1 MRRFGIPLFLGWL
14 ALAGVSHATA
24 AERGGAPPDAP
35 PADSAPSIGPGA
47 PPPPP
52 DADAVDVKE
61 LMVPGPLGE
70 EVLGDPK
77 APVTVV
83 EYVSMTCP
91 HCARVHMTAFKTL
104 KAKYIDTGR
113 VYFVLR
119 EFPLDPLALAAIM
132 LAHCA
137 PAEKFFPVVDV
148 MFELQDN
155 WAFVDDPGTALLK
168 ILQPMGFTNDSVK
181 ACLADQKVLDGVNWV
196 HDRGEKKFDIKG
208 TPTFFFNGHRQ
219 MGELSFD
226 EIEKIITPL
235 LPESLR
241 IRSG

>member
-14 ALAGVSHATA
+14 AMAGIPHAIGAEDAPTVS
-24 AERGGAPPDAP
+24 P
-35 PADSAPSIGPGA
+35 PADSAPAESDTA
-47 PPPPP
+47 PT
-52 DADAVDVKE
+52 VDVKE

-70 EVLGDPK
+70 EALGDPK

-91 HCARVHMTAFKTL
+91 HCARVHQTTFKAL
-104 KAKYIDTGR
+104 KSKYIDTGR

-137 PAEKFFPVVDV
+137 PADKFFPTVGV

-155 WAFVDDPGTALLK
+155 WAFVDDPGTALTK
-168 ILQPMGFTNDSVK
+168 VLQPMGFTNESIK
-181 ACLADQKVLDGVNWV
+181 ACLNDQKVLDGVNWV
-196 HDRGEKKFDIKG
+196 HDRAEKKFGIEG
-208 TPTFFFNGHRQ
+208 TPTFFFNGQKQ
-219 MGELSFD
+219 MGELTID
-226 EIEKIITPL
+226 DVDKVIAPMLK
-235 LPESLR
+235 
-241 IRSG
+241 

>member
-14 ALAGVSHATA
+14 AMAGIPQAIGAEAT
-24 AERGGAPPDAP
+24 PPAAP
-35 PADSAPSIGPGA
+35 PADAAPSDSKTT
-47 PPPPP
+47 PP
-52 DADAVDVKE
+52 AVDVKE

-70 EVLGDPK
+70 QALGDPK

-91 HCARVHMTAFKTL
+91 HCARVHKTTFRAL
-104 KAKYIDTGR
+104 KSKYIDTGR

-132 LAHCA
+132 LARCA
-137 PAEKFFPVVDV
+137 SPEKFFPAVDV

-155 WAFVDDPGTALLK
+155 WAFVDDPGTALSK
-168 ILQPMGFTNDSVK
+168 VLQPMGFTNDSIK
-181 ACLADQKVLDGVNWV
+181 ACLNDKKILDGVNWV
-196 HDRGEKKFDIKG
+196 RDRAEKKFGIEG
-208 TPTFFFNGHRQ
+208 TPTFFFNGQ
-219 MGELSFD
+219 KEVGELS
-226 EIEKIITPL
+226 IEDVDKIIAPM

-241 IRSG
+241 IRGG

>member
-1 MRRFGIPLFLGWL
+1 MFFAWLAMAGIPVAIG
-14 ALAGVSHATA
+14 
-24 AERGGAPPDAP
+24 AETAP
-35 PADSAPSIGPGA
+35 PAS
-47 PPPPP
+47 PP
-52 DADAVDVKE
+52 ADAPADSTPAPTVDVKE

-70 EVLGDPK
+70 EALGDPK

-91 HCARVHMTAFKTL
+91 HCARVHKTTFKAL
-104 KAKYIDTGR
+104 KSKYIDTGR

-137 PAEKFFPVVDV
+137 PPEKFFPTVDV

-155 WAFVDDPGTALLK
+155 WAFVDDPGTALTK
-168 ILQPMGFTNDSVK
+168 VLQPMGFTDASIK
-181 ACLADQKVLDGVNWV
+181 ACLNDQKILEGVNWV
-196 HDRGEKKFDIKG
+196 HDRAEKQFGVEG
-208 TPTFFFNGHRQ
+208 TPTFFFNGQ
-219 MGELSFD
+219 KQTGELTIAD
-226 EIEKIITPL
+226 VDKIIAPM

-241 IRSG
+241 IRGG